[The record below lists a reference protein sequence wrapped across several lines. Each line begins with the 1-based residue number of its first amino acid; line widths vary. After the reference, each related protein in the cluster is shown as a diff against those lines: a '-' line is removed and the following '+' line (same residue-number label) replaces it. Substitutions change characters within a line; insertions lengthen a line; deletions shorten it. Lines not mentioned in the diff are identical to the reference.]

1 MEQENIQL
9 LFSLL
14 RSAIAGIRLTEEER
28 NRISPELLDELLKIS
43 SKHEVAHLLVLGL
56 KKNDLITTSDVMFKQ
71 YILKTVYK
79 YERMQK
85 EYENLKEALEKA
97 EIPFLP
103 LKGSVIRKYYPES
116 WMRTSCDI
124 DVLVHAEKL
133 DIAISYLM
141 KKLQYVEKDRS
152 THDISLVSPT
162 GIVVELHFDLVEE
175 ERANKAIDVLRL
187 VWDNVVLCENCK
199 YMYEMKDSF
208 FYFYHVAHMAKHFE
222 NGGCGIRPFI
232 DLWILEN
239 LKNRNQNAC
248 DELLLQGD
256 LLRFAEV
263 SRHLS
268 DVWFGNGKPNEITL
282 QMQDFILK
290 GGAYGASDNRVA
302 IQQKKRGGRIGYF
315 ISRMIIPYERLKRY
329 YPVLEK
335 HRWMMPFYQIKRWF
349 MLLDPNIAK
358 MAKNEININRK
369 LEKTRADEMNIFLDN
384 IGLK

>member
-1 MEQENIQL
+1 
-9 LFSLL
+9 
-14 RSAIAGIRLTEEER
+14 
-28 NRISPELLDELLKIS
+28 
-43 SKHEVAHLLVLGL
+43 
-56 KKNDLITTSDVMFKQ
+56 
-71 YILKTVYK
+71 
-79 YERMQK
+79 
-85 EYENLKEALEKA
+85 
-97 EIPFLP
+97 
-103 LKGSVIRKYYPES
+103 
-116 WMRTSCDI
+116 
-124 DVLVHAEKL
+124 
-133 DIAISYLM
+133 
-141 KKLQYVEKDRS
+141 
-152 THDISLVSPT
+152 
-162 GIVVELHFDLVEE
+162 
-175 ERANKAIDVLRL
+175 
-187 VWDNVVLCENCK
+187 
-199 YMYEMKDSF
+199 
-208 FYFYHVAHMAKHFE
+208 MAKHFE

-239 LKNRNQNAC
+239 LKNRNQNAG
-248 DELLLQGD
+248 DELLLQCD

-349 MLLDPNIAK
+349 MLLDPKIAK

-369 LEKTRADEMNIFLDN
+369 LGKTRADEMNIFLDN